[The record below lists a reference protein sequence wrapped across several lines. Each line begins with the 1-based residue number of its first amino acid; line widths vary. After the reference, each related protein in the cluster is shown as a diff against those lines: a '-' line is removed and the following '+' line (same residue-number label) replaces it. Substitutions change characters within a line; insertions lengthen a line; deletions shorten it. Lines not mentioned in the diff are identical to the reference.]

1 MIPLS
6 NIVEL
11 LVVYCVNILCV
22 VLFVRTY
29 DVILLF
35 VVFTYTM
42 LYNIYLIYLTSVELH
57 TIRSF

>member
-1 MIPLS
+1 MPSLVYYVDLIDLLMIPLS

-22 VLFVRTY
+22 VLVVRTY

-35 VVFTYTM
+35 V
-42 LYNIYLIYLTSVELH
+42 L
-57 TIRSF
+57 